1 MKKKNVIFIFVALLG
16 LFFNSFVSAAIQSYT
31 LDNNRVLTEYSECNS
46 SDSVGSFSK
55 GNGVTIYVK
64 KVPSHKWYNFWF
76 DSSVNE
82 TLTCKTKDGIVR
94 TIGVK
99 ITENA
104 KVYNGNVPNNNGS
117 SDNSSTNQNN
127 ANGTKVNGAANSGS
141 TSTNCQYDCNFIL
154 GDINDSGISDNL
166 PSVAYVLNKILFFMK
181 LMGPILVIV
190 LTILDLV
197 KAVTSADK
205 DALSK
210 CLKTLSK
217 RMVYAVLLFV
227 FPTVIDLILKW
238 TNVYGTCCIFGN

>member
-16 LFFNSFVSAAIQSYT
+16 LFFNSFVSAAVQSYT
-31 LDNNRVLTEYSECNS
+31 LDSNRVLTEYSECNS
-46 SDSVGSFSK
+46 SDSVGSFSND
-55 GNGVTIYVK
+55 NGV
-64 KVPSHKWYNFWF
+64 
-76 DSSVNE
+76 
-82 TLTCKTKDGIVR
+82 KTKDGIVR

-99 ITENA
+99 VTENA

-117 SDNSSTNQNN
+117 SGNTSNNQNN
-127 ANGTKVNGAANSGS
+127 TNGTKVNGKANFGS
-141 TSTNCQYDCNFIL
+141 TSTNCQYDCNFML
-154 GDINDSGISDNL
+154 GDINDSGVSDNL

-227 FPTVIDLILKW
+227 FPTVIDFILKW